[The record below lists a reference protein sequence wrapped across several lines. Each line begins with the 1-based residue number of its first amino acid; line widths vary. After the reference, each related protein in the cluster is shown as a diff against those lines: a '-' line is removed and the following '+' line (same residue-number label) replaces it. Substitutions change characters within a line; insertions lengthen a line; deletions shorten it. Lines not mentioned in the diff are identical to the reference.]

1 MNGFVF
7 EVKRFAVHDGPGLR
21 TTLFLKGCPL
31 RCPWCQN
38 PEGLHLEPRLWYKEA
53 DCLRCGNCVA
63 ACQERALA
71 LDERV
76 HIDQAACVLCK
87 RCLDACPTGA
97 LLLDG
102 REVSADEAEET
113 LLQDAVFYAEGGGIT
128 LSGGEVMAQWPF
140 ALELLRR
147 MRARGVDTAIETACW
162 SSRTCFRAFW
172 GSSTTSSS
180 TSSTSTGAEHRRVLG
195 ESNELILANYRYL
208 VEKGADV
215 LVRTPL
221 IPGYT
226 ATEANIR
233 AIARFVRLTDANA
246 RYELLNFNPLCRSKY
261 AALEEDYPVSGQPFS
276 AGEMEAFYAILREEG
291 IANIVRGVINMPCMQ
306 EFLQRAKAD
315 RPVYISD
322 VRGRLLPRRR
332 AALHAAGA
340 PLR

>member
-53 DCLRCGNCVA
+53 DCLRCGNCVVS
-63 ACQERALA
+63 CQERALT

-76 HIDQAACVLCK
+76 HIDQAACTLCK

-147 MRARGVDTAIETACW
+147 MRARGVDTAIETCLLVKQDVL
-162 SSRTCFRAFW
+162 SRFLGLVDHFIVDIKYFD
-172 GSSTTSSS
+172 
-180 TSSTSTGAEHRRVLG
+180 GAEHRRVLG

-291 IANIVRGVINMPCMQ
+291 IANIVR
-306 EFLQRAKAD
+306 E
-315 RPVYISD
+315 
-322 VRGRLLPRRR
+322 
-332 AALHAAGA
+332 
-340 PLR
+340 

>member
-38 PEGLHLEPRLWYKEA
+38 PEGLHLEPHLWYKEA

-63 ACQERALA
+63 TCQERALA

-147 MRARGVDTAIETACW
+147 MRARGVDTAIETCLLVKQDVL
-162 SSRTCFRAFW
+162 SRFLELVDHFIVDIKYFD
-172 GSSTTSSS
+172 
-180 TSSTSTGAEHRRVLG
+180 GAEHRRVLG

-291 IANIVRGVINMPCMQ
+291 IANIVR
-306 EFLQRAKAD
+306 E
-315 RPVYISD
+315 
-322 VRGRLLPRRR
+322 
-332 AALHAAGA
+332 
-340 PLR
+340 

>member
-76 HIDQAACVLCK
+76 HIDQAACVLCG

-102 REVSADEAEET
+102 HEVSADEAEET

-147 MRARGVDTAIETACW
+147 MRARGVDTAIETCLLVKQDVL
-162 SSRTCFRAFW
+162 SRFLELVDHFIVDIKYFD
-172 GSSTTSSS
+172 
-180 TSSTSTGAEHRRVLG
+180 GAEHRRVLG

-276 AGEMEAFYAILREEG
+276 AGEMEAFYTILREEG
-291 IANIVRGVINMPCMQ
+291 IANIVR
-306 EFLQRAKAD
+306 E
-315 RPVYISD
+315 
-322 VRGRLLPRRR
+322 
-332 AALHAAGA
+332 
-340 PLR
+340 

>member
-76 HIDQAACVLCK
+76 HIDQATCVLCK

-147 MRARGVDTAIETACW
+147 MRARGVDTAIETCLLVKQDVL
-162 SSRTCFRAFW
+162 SRFLGLVDHFIVDIKYFD
-172 GSSTTSSS
+172 
-180 TSSTSTGAEHRRVLG
+180 GAEHRRVLG

-261 AALEEDYPVSGQPFS
+261 AALEEDYPVSCQPFS

-291 IANIVRGVINMPCMQ
+291 IANIVR
-306 EFLQRAKAD
+306 E
-315 RPVYISD
+315 
-322 VRGRLLPRRR
+322 
-332 AALHAAGA
+332 
-340 PLR
+340 

>member
-76 HIDQAACVLCK
+76 HIDQVACTLCK

-147 MRARGVDTAIETACW
+147 MRARGVDTAIETCLLVKQDVL
-162 SSRTCFRAFW
+162 SRFLELVDHFIVDIKYFD
-172 GSSTTSSS
+172 
-180 TSSTSTGAEHRRVLG
+180 GAEHRRVLG

-291 IANIVRGVINMPCMQ
+291 IANIVR
-306 EFLQRAKAD
+306 E
-315 RPVYISD
+315 
-322 VRGRLLPRRR
+322 
-332 AALHAAGA
+332 
-340 PLR
+340 

>member
-53 DCLRCGNCVA
+53 DCLRCGNCVVS
-63 ACQERALA
+63 CQERALA

-76 HIDQAACVLCK
+76 HIDRAACTLCK

-147 MRARGVDTAIETACW
+147 MRARGVDTAIETCLLVKQDVL
-162 SSRTCFRAFW
+162 SRFLGLVDHFIVDIKYFD
-172 GSSTTSSS
+172 
-180 TSSTSTGAEHRRVLG
+180 GAEHRRVLG

-291 IANIVRGVINMPCMQ
+291 ITNIVR
-306 EFLQRAKAD
+306 E
-315 RPVYISD
+315 
-322 VRGRLLPRRR
+322 
-332 AALHAAGA
+332 
-340 PLR
+340 

>member
-113 LLQDAVFYAEGGGIT
+113 LLQDAIFYAEGGGIT

-147 MRARGVDTAIETACW
+147 MRARGVDTAIETCLLVKQDVL
-162 SSRTCFRAFW
+162 SRFLELVDHFIVDIKYFD
-172 GSSTTSSS
+172 
-180 TSSTSTGAEHRRVLG
+180 GAEHRRVLG

-208 VEKGADV
+208 VEKGAGV
-215 LVRTPL
+215 GVGAGFFQALQRRPEWPAPWRPL
-221 IPGYT
+221 
-226 ATEANIR
+226 
-233 AIARFVRLTDANA
+233 RFAAEGFCLCPPRPAPPSQRKNPCSPL
-246 RYELLNFNPLCRSKY
+246 RSELLPAPR
-261 AALEEDYPVSGQPFS
+261 
-276 AGEMEAFYAILREEG
+276 RH
-291 IANIVRGVINMPCMQ
+291 
-306 EFLQRAKAD
+306 LQRNN
-315 RPVYISD
+315 
-322 VRGRLLPRRR
+322 LP
-332 AALHAAGA
+332 GQW
-340 PLR
+340 

>member
-76 HIDQAACVLCK
+76 HIDQAACVLCG

-102 REVSADEAEET
+102 HEVSADEAEET

-147 MRARGVDTAIETACW
+147 MRARGVDTAIETCLLVKQDVL
-162 SSRTCFRAFW
+162 SRFLELVDHFIVDIKYFD
-172 GSSTTSSS
+172 
-180 TSSTSTGAEHRRVLG
+180 GAEHRRVLG

-291 IANIVRGVINMPCMQ
+291 IANIVR
-306 EFLQRAKAD
+306 E
-315 RPVYISD
+315 
-322 VRGRLLPRRR
+322 
-332 AALHAAGA
+332 
-340 PLR
+340 

>member
-76 HIDQAACVLCK
+76 HIDRAACTLCK

-147 MRARGVDTAIETACW
+147 MRARGVDTAIETCLLVKQDVL
-162 SSRTCFRAFW
+162 SRFLELVDHFIVDIKYFD
-172 GSSTTSSS
+172 
-180 TSSTSTGAEHRRVLG
+180 GAEHRRVLG

-291 IANIVRGVINMPCMQ
+291 LANIVR
-306 EFLQRAKAD
+306 E
-315 RPVYISD
+315 
-322 VRGRLLPRRR
+322 
-332 AALHAAGA
+332 
-340 PLR
+340 

>member
-147 MRARGVDTAIETACW
+147 MRARGVDTAIETCLLVKQDVL
-162 SSRTCFRAFW
+162 SRFLELVDHFIVDIKYFD
-172 GSSTTSSS
+172 
-180 TSSTSTGAEHRRVLG
+180 GAEHRRVLG

-261 AALEEDYPVSGQPFS
+261 AALEEDYPVSCQPFS

-291 IANIVRGVINMPCMQ
+291 IANIVR
-306 EFLQRAKAD
+306 E
-315 RPVYISD
+315 
-322 VRGRLLPRRR
+322 
-332 AALHAAGA
+332 
-340 PLR
+340 

>member
-147 MRARGVDTAIETACW
+147 MRARGVDTAIETCLLVKQDVL
-162 SSRTCFRAFW
+162 SRFLGLVDHFIVDIKYFD
-172 GSSTTSSS
+172 
-180 TSSTSTGAEHRRVLG
+180 GAEHRRVLG

-261 AALEEDYPVSGQPFS
+261 AALEEDYPVSCQPFS

-291 IANIVRGVINMPCMQ
+291 IANIVR
-306 EFLQRAKAD
+306 E
-315 RPVYISD
+315 
-322 VRGRLLPRRR
+322 
-332 AALHAAGA
+332 
-340 PLR
+340 

>member
-53 DCLRCGNCVA
+53 DCLRCGNCVVS
-63 ACQERALA
+63 CQERALA

-76 HIDQAACVLCK
+76 HIDQAACVLCG

-113 LLQDAVFYAEGGGIT
+113 LLQDAVFYADGGGIT

-147 MRARGVDTAIETACW
+147 MRARGVDTAIETCLLVKQDVL
-162 SSRTCFRAFW
+162 SRFLGLVDHFIVDIKYFD
-172 GSSTTSSS
+172 S
-180 TSSTSTGAEHRRVLG
+180 AEHRRVLG

-208 VEKGADV
+208 VGKSADV

-291 IANIVRGVINMPCMQ
+291 IANIVR
-306 EFLQRAKAD
+306 E
-315 RPVYISD
+315 
-322 VRGRLLPRRR
+322 
-332 AALHAAGA
+332 
-340 PLR
+340 

>member
-76 HIDQAACVLCK
+76 HIDRAACTLCK

-147 MRARGVDTAIETACW
+147 MRARGVDTAIETCLLVKQDVL
-162 SSRTCFRAFW
+162 SRFLGLVDHFIVDIKYFD
-172 GSSTTSSS
+172 
-180 TSSTSTGAEHRRVLG
+180 GAEHRRVLG

-261 AALEEDYPVSGQPFS
+261 AALEEDYPVSCQPFS

-291 IANIVRGVINMPCMQ
+291 IANIVR
-306 EFLQRAKAD
+306 E
-315 RPVYISD
+315 
-322 VRGRLLPRRR
+322 
-332 AALHAAGA
+332 
-340 PLR
+340 

>member
-76 HIDQAACVLCK
+76 HIDQVACVLCK

-102 REVSADEAEET
+102 SEVSANEAEET

-147 MRARGVDTAIETACW
+147 MRARGVDTAIETCLLVKQDVL
-162 SSRTCFRAFW
+162 SRFLELVDHFIVDIKYFD
-172 GSSTTSSS
+172 
-180 TSSTSTGAEHRRVLG
+180 GAEHRRVLG

-291 IANIVRGVINMPCMQ
+291 IANIVR
-306 EFLQRAKAD
+306 E
-315 RPVYISD
+315 
-322 VRGRLLPRRR
+322 
-332 AALHAAGA
+332 
-340 PLR
+340 

>member
-76 HIDQAACVLCK
+76 HIDQAACTLCK

-147 MRARGVDTAIETACW
+147 MRARGVDTAIETCLLVKQDVL
-162 SSRTCFRAFW
+162 SRFLGLVDHFIVDIKYFD
-172 GSSTTSSS
+172 
-180 TSSTSTGAEHRRVLG
+180 GAEHRRVLG
-195 ESNELILANYRYL
+195 EGNELILANYRYL

-291 IANIVRGVINMPCMQ
+291 IANIVR
-306 EFLQRAKAD
+306 E
-315 RPVYISD
+315 
-322 VRGRLLPRRR
+322 
-332 AALHAAGA
+332 
-340 PLR
+340 

>member
-147 MRARGVDTAIETACW
+147 MRARGVDTAIETCLLVKQDVL
-162 SSRTCFRAFW
+162 SRFLELVDHFIVDIKYFD
-172 GSSTTSSS
+172 
-180 TSSTSTGAEHRRVLG
+180 GAEHRRVLG

-276 AGEMEAFYAILREEG
+276 AGDLEAFYAILREEG
-291 IANIVRGVINMPCMQ
+291 IANIVR
-306 EFLQRAKAD
+306 E
-315 RPVYISD
+315 
-322 VRGRLLPRRR
+322 
-332 AALHAAGA
+332 
-340 PLR
+340 

>member
-53 DCLRCGNCVA
+53 DCLRCGNCVVS
-63 ACQERALA
+63 CQERALA

-76 HIDQAACVLCK
+76 HIDQAACVLCG

-102 REVSADEAEET
+102 HEVSADEAEET

-147 MRARGVDTAIETACW
+147 MRARGVDTAIETCLLVKQDVL
-162 SSRTCFRAFW
+162 SRFLGLVDHFIVDIKYFD
-172 GSSTTSSS
+172 
-180 TSSTSTGAEHRRVLG
+180 GAEHRRVLG

-291 IANIVRGVINMPCMQ
+291 IANIVR
-306 EFLQRAKAD
+306 E
-315 RPVYISD
+315 
-322 VRGRLLPRRR
+322 
-332 AALHAAGA
+332 
-340 PLR
+340 

>member
-87 RCLDACPTGA
+87 RCLDACPTEA

-147 MRARGVDTAIETACW
+147 MRARGVDTAIETCLLVKQDVL
-162 SSRTCFRAFW
+162 SRFLELVDHFIVDIKYFD
-172 GSSTTSSS
+172 
-180 TSSTSTGAEHRRVLG
+180 GAEHRRVLG

-291 IANIVRGVINMPCMQ
+291 IANIVR
-306 EFLQRAKAD
+306 E
-315 RPVYISD
+315 
-322 VRGRLLPRRR
+322 
-332 AALHAAGA
+332 
-340 PLR
+340 

>member
-76 HIDQAACVLCK
+76 HIDQAACTLCK

-147 MRARGVDTAIETACW
+147 MRARGVDTAIETCLLVKQDVL
-162 SSRTCFRAFW
+162 SRFLELVDHFIVDIKYFD
-172 GSSTTSSS
+172 
-180 TSSTSTGAEHRRVLG
+180 GAEHRRVLG

-291 IANIVRGVINMPCMQ
+291 IANIVR
-306 EFLQRAKAD
+306 E
-315 RPVYISD
+315 
-322 VRGRLLPRRR
+322 
-332 AALHAAGA
+332 
-340 PLR
+340 

>member
-53 DCLRCGNCVA
+53 DCLRCGNCVVS
-63 ACQERALA
+63 CQERALA

-76 HIDQAACVLCK
+76 HIDQAACVLCG

-102 REVSADEAEET
+102 HEVSADEAEET

-147 MRARGVDTAIETACW
+147 MRARGVDTAIETCLLVKQDVL
-162 SSRTCFRAFW
+162 SRFLGLVDHFIVDIKYFD
-172 GSSTTSSS
+172 
-180 TSSTSTGAEHRRVLG
+180 GAEHRRVLG

-208 VEKGADV
+208 VGKSADV

-276 AGEMEAFYAILREEG
+276 AGEMEAFYTILREEG
-291 IANIVRGVINMPCMQ
+291 IANIVR
-306 EFLQRAKAD
+306 E
-315 RPVYISD
+315 
-322 VRGRLLPRRR
+322 
-332 AALHAAGA
+332 
-340 PLR
+340 

>member
-38 PEGLHLEPRLWYKEA
+38 PEGLHLEPRLWYKET

-147 MRARGVDTAIETACW
+147 MRARGVDTAIETCLLVKQDVL
-162 SSRTCFRAFW
+162 SRFLELVDHFIVDIKYFD
-172 GSSTTSSS
+172 
-180 TSSTSTGAEHRRVLG
+180 GAEHRRVLG

-291 IANIVRGVINMPCMQ
+291 IANIVR
-306 EFLQRAKAD
+306 E
-315 RPVYISD
+315 
-322 VRGRLLPRRR
+322 
-332 AALHAAGA
+332 
-340 PLR
+340 

>member
-97 LLLDG
+97 LLLDA

-147 MRARGVDTAIETACW
+147 MRARGVDTAIETCLLVKQDVL
-162 SSRTCFRAFW
+162 SRFLELVDHFIVDIKYFD
-172 GSSTTSSS
+172 
-180 TSSTSTGAEHRRVLG
+180 GAEHRRVLG

-291 IANIVRGVINMPCMQ
+291 IANIVR
-306 EFLQRAKAD
+306 E
-315 RPVYISD
+315 
-322 VRGRLLPRRR
+322 
-332 AALHAAGA
+332 
-340 PLR
+340 

>member
-53 DCLRCGNCVA
+53 DCLRCGNCVVS
-63 ACQERALA
+63 CQERALA

-76 HIDQAACVLCK
+76 HIDQAACVLCG

-102 REVSADEAEET
+102 HEVSADEAEET

-147 MRARGVDTAIETACW
+147 MRARGVDTAIETCLLVKQDVL
-162 SSRTCFRAFW
+162 SRFLELVDHFIVDIKYFD
-172 GSSTTSSS
+172 
-180 TSSTSTGAEHRRVLG
+180 GAEHRRVLG

-291 IANIVRGVINMPCMQ
+291 IANIVR
-306 EFLQRAKAD
+306 E
-315 RPVYISD
+315 
-322 VRGRLLPRRR
+322 
-332 AALHAAGA
+332 
-340 PLR
+340 

>member
-76 HIDQAACVLCK
+76 HIDRAACTLCK

-102 REVSADEAEET
+102 REVSADEAEKT

-147 MRARGVDTAIETACW
+147 MRARGVDTAIETCLLVKQDVL
-162 SSRTCFRAFW
+162 SRFLELVDHFIVDIKYFD
-172 GSSTTSSS
+172 
-180 TSSTSTGAEHRRVLG
+180 GAEHRRVLG

-291 IANIVRGVINMPCMQ
+291 IANIVR
-306 EFLQRAKAD
+306 E
-315 RPVYISD
+315 
-322 VRGRLLPRRR
+322 
-332 AALHAAGA
+332 
-340 PLR
+340 

>member
-76 HIDQAACVLCK
+76 HIDQAACTLCK
-87 RCLDACPTGA
+87 RCLGACPTGA
-97 LLLDG
+97 LLLDA

-147 MRARGVDTAIETACW
+147 MRARGVDTAIETCLLVKQDVL
-162 SSRTCFRAFW
+162 SRFLELVDHFIVDIKYFD
-172 GSSTTSSS
+172 
-180 TSSTSTGAEHRRVLG
+180 GAEHRRVLG

-291 IANIVRGVINMPCMQ
+291 IANIVR
-306 EFLQRAKAD
+306 E
-315 RPVYISD
+315 
-322 VRGRLLPRRR
+322 
-332 AALHAAGA
+332 
-340 PLR
+340 

>member
-76 HIDQAACVLCK
+76 HIDRAACTLCK

-147 MRARGVDTAIETACW
+147 MRARGVDTAIETCLLVKQDVL
-162 SSRTCFRAFW
+162 SRFLELVDHFIVDIKYFD
-172 GSSTTSSS
+172 
-180 TSSTSTGAEHRRVLG
+180 GAEHRRVLG

-208 VEKGADV
+208 VGKSADV

-291 IANIVRGVINMPCMQ
+291 IANIVR
-306 EFLQRAKAD
+306 E
-315 RPVYISD
+315 
-322 VRGRLLPRRR
+322 
-332 AALHAAGA
+332 
-340 PLR
+340 

>member
-128 LSGGEVMAQWPF
+128 LSGGGVMAQWPF
-140 ALELLRR
+140 ALERLRR
-147 MRARGVDTAIETACW
+147 MRARGVDTAIETCLLVKQDVL
-162 SSRTCFRAFW
+162 SRFLGLVDHFIVDIKYFD
-172 GSSTTSSS
+172 
-180 TSSTSTGAEHRRVLG
+180 GAEHRRVLG

-291 IANIVRGVINMPCMQ
+291 IANIVR
-306 EFLQRAKAD
+306 E
-315 RPVYISD
+315 
-322 VRGRLLPRRR
+322 
-332 AALHAAGA
+332 
-340 PLR
+340 

>member
-63 ACQERALA
+63 TCQERALA

-147 MRARGVDTAIETACW
+147 MRAGGVDTAIETCLLVKQDVL
-162 SSRTCFRAFW
+162 SRFLELVDHFIVDIKYFD
-172 GSSTTSSS
+172 
-180 TSSTSTGAEHRRVLG
+180 GAEHRRVLG

-291 IANIVRGVINMPCMQ
+291 IANIVR
-306 EFLQRAKAD
+306 E
-315 RPVYISD
+315 
-322 VRGRLLPRRR
+322 
-332 AALHAAGA
+332 
-340 PLR
+340 